1 MYWNMRRVRTVT
13 EQGVSEV
20 GIYEVYYDTLT
31 EEPTS
36 RAVNPVS
43 MAVEEDF
50 DSLEDMMDKFKD
62 AMEMDILDDSL
73 FEGDEEVGTRLWT

>member
-1 MYWNMRRVRTVT
+1 MHWNMRRVRTVT

-20 GIYEVYYDTLT
+20 GIYEVYYDTIT

-36 RAVNPVS
+36 RTVNPVS